1 MVIPEKLYEFLKWML
16 LIVVPAFITLFS
28 FLAQAWHWDIPVEAI
43 VGTITAVATFI
54 GVCIGISNH
63 NYYKKPEAEEKE
75 EE

>member
-1 MVIPEKLYEFLKWML
+1 MIIPDKWYQFFKWLL

-43 VGTITAVATFI
+43 TGTITAIATFI

-63 NYYKKPEAEEKE
+63 YYYSQDDSADE
-75 EE
+75 